1 MSDQINKKEKIMQ
14 AALKIFEKKG
24 SEKTSVRDIM
34 TEANLGLGTFYLYYS
49 DKKDLKEKMVLNL
62 ATDIILNAEKTCT
75 QEDPIERYIS
85 FVDYII
91 DYLISHPFEL
101 DLLSKNITW
110 TLYTIIEN
118 DYGLSEADSTLQFIL
133 NKYDN
138 LFLTNHTESEKLY
151 ILSLTLEIMMS
162 TCKSA
167 VLEDSILTIDEMKPV
182 LFAIIRKIFNR
193 IGENKWKRLPSLF
206 HIILDLYY

>member
-1 MSDQINKKEKIMQ
+1 MSDEINKKEKIMQ

-24 SEKTSVRDIM
+24 AEKTSVRDIM

-49 DKKDLKEKMVLNL
+49 DKNDLKEKMVLNL
-62 ATDIILNAEKTCT
+62 ATDIILNAEKTCI

-85 FVDYII
+85 FVDFII

-110 TLYTIIEN
+110 TLYTKIEN
-118 DYGLSEADSTLQFIL
+118 DYGLSEADSTLKFIL

-138 LFLTNHTESEKLY
+138 LFLTSHTESEKLY

-193 IGENKWKRLPSLF
+193 IGENK
-206 HIILDLYY
+206 

>member
-1 MSDQINKKEKIMQ
+1 MGDQINKKEKIMQ

-24 SEKTSVRDIM
+24 AKKTSVRDIM
-34 TEANLGLGTFYLYYS
+34 TEAGFGLGTFYLYYS
-49 DKKDLKEKMVLNL
+49 DKNDLQEKMVLNL
-62 ATDIILNAEKTCT
+62 ATDIILSAEKTCV

-110 TLYTIIEN
+110 TLYTKIEN

-193 IGENKWKRLPSLF
+193 IGENKWKK
-206 HIILDLYY
+206 

>member
-1 MSDQINKKEKIMQ
+1 MSDEINKKEKIMQ

-24 SEKTSVRDIM
+24 AEKTSVRDIM

-49 DKKDLKEKMVLNL
+49 DKNDLKEKMVLNL
-62 ATDIILNAEKTCT
+62 ATDIILNAEKTCI

-85 FVDYII
+85 FVNFII

-110 TLYTIIEN
+110 TLYTKIEN
-118 DYGLSEADSTLQFIL
+118 DYGLSEADSTLKFIL

-138 LFLTNHTESEKLY
+138 LFLTSHTESEKLY

-193 IGENKWKRLPSLF
+193 IGENK
-206 HIILDLYY
+206 

>member
-24 SEKTSVRDIM
+24 AEKTSVREIM
-34 TEANLGLGTFYLYYS
+34 TEAGFGLGTFYLYYS
-49 DKKDLKEKMVLNL
+49 DKNDLKEKMVLNL
-62 ATDIILNAEKTCT
+62 ATDIILSAEKTCV

-110 TLYTIIEN
+110 TLYTKIEN

-193 IGENKWKRLPSLF
+193 IGENK
-206 HIILDLYY
+206 

>member
-24 SEKTSVRDIM
+24 AEKTSVREIM
-34 TEANLGLGTFYLYYS
+34 TEAGFGLGTFYLYYS
-49 DKKDLKEKMVLNL
+49 DKNDLKEKMVLNL
-62 ATDIILNAEKTCT
+62 ATDIILSAEKTCV

-85 FVDYII
+85 FVDFII

-110 TLYTIIEN
+110 TLYTKIEN

-193 IGENKWKRLPSLF
+193 IGENK
-206 HIILDLYY
+206 

>member
-110 TLYTIIEN
+110 TLYTKIEN

-193 IGENKWKRLPSLF
+193 IGENK
-206 HIILDLYY
+206 

>member
-24 SEKTSVRDIM
+24 AEKTSVREIM
-34 TEANLGLGTFYLYYS
+34 TEAGFGLGTFYLYYS
-49 DKKDLKEKMVLNL
+49 DKNDLKEKMVLNL
-62 ATDIILNAEKTCT
+62 ATDIILSAEKTCV

-85 FVDYII
+85 FVDFII

-110 TLYTIIEN
+110 TLYTKIEN

-193 IGENKWKRLPSLF
+193 IGENKWKK
-206 HIILDLYY
+206 

>member
-1 MSDQINKKEKIMQ
+1 MSNQINKKEKIMQ

-24 SEKTSVRDIM
+24 AEKTSVREIM
-34 TEANLGLGTFYLYYS
+34 TEAGFGLGTFYLYYS
-49 DKKDLKEKMVLNL
+49 DKNDLKEKMVLNL
-62 ATDIILNAEKTCT
+62 ATDIILSAEKTCV

-85 FVDYII
+85 FVDFII

-110 TLYTIIEN
+110 TLYTKIEN

-193 IGENKWKRLPSLF
+193 IGENK
-206 HIILDLYY
+206 

>member
-101 DLLSKNITW
+101 VLLSKNITW
-110 TLYTIIEN
+110 TLYTKIEN